1 MLLTAAVLAFA
12 SSAACAVDEDVP
24 PTVATPPEVLPPV
37 VPMIAPIPVCP
48 YGESETSA
56 ERWML
61 VDFLD
66 AAMQKC
72 CIQEFVPTLWR

>member
-1 MLLTAAVLAFA
+1 
-12 SSAACAVDEDVP
+12 
-24 PTVATPPEVLPPV
+24 V

>member
-1 MLLTAAVLAFA
+1 MKKLLLTAAVLAFA

-48 YGESETSA
+48 YGKSKT
-56 ERWML
+56 M
-61 VDFLD
+61 DFGGTFFG
-66 AAMQKC
+66 C
-72 CIQEFVPTLWR
+72 SSIS